1 MHGVLMSDPVV
12 YRGIMFPFQRGA
24 SSFPA
29 AATDDALIKGAI
41 VQLLMTAVGERV
53 MRPDLGSNVQSLIFE
68 NNSAVLGNLVRSE
81 VQGVLAKFE
90 PRVQVL
96 DVQVEQRESSVILT
110 IVYVVLSTRKTSA
123 VSIGVPA
130 L

>member
-1 MHGVLMSDPVV
+1 
-12 YRGIMFPFQRGA
+12 MFPFQRGA